1 MSGGLPVVWQQ
12 DSSGNV
18 SGYVA
23 NIKNTVAPVAG
34 VLTLDCSTGN
44 SFLIT
49 VTAAV
54 TSMSLTNPSDGQEIT
69 LLWQQDATG
78 HAIVLASNLLG
89 ATAPSTTANKTSCQ
103 RFTYNAGDT
112 NFYATSAG
120 VTGM

>member
-1 MSGGLPVVWQQ
+1 MWQQ